1 MAIDLLNE
9 LFTIFELAPSAA
21 ASTCDFRVTETVYVT
36 ATCAQAPHLSPLAR
50 MRIKR
55 SKTSIGDLAGI
66 DEDLRSNASSSL
78 ANRGASA
85 SLTKNTTFGHCTLL
99 HSCDA
104 YPWTRRVELKNEDSV
119 PKALELT
126 GQKLKSVAI
135 IAGLT
140 KAENNSAPR
149 TSDEGGAASA
159 SNGTPFDRLCDGGAQ
174 QAVSRSTIAY

>member
-78 ANRGASA
+78 VRGPRPPNKRRSA
-85 SLTKNTTFGHCTLL
+85 
-99 HSCDA
+99 
-104 YPWTRRVELKNEDSV
+104 
-119 PKALELT
+119 
-126 GQKLKSVAI
+126 
-135 IAGLT
+135 
-140 KAENNSAPR
+140 
-149 TSDEGGAASA
+149 
-159 SNGTPFDRLCDGGAQ
+159 
-174 QAVSRSTIAY
+174 